1 MPGHRS
7 QNVTVDGPEDA
18 HGRRTVHD
26 EAFCRSRTE
35 VFRVRPGSSPEDI
48 VAIASAA
55 RSGGPASAPATALPA
70 LSRRTLLAGTGIALT
85 AALTG
90 CGRTSPLSASQDTG
104 GRLRIGAIPD
114 QDPEVLQR
122 LFGTVAE
129 SMSSALDREVSYE
142 PVTDYAAAVSLFR
155 TGDLDLVWFG
165 GLTGVQARL
174 QAPGAVPIAQR
185 DIDAQFHSI
194 FVVNA
199 ATGFAPSD
207 DLTPLAGRRF
217 TYGSETS
224 TSGRLMPAFFLKE
237 QGVDPEGF
245 PGGPGF
251 SGSHDATL
259 ALVASGTYEAG
270 VLNQQVWKSRSEEG
284 AVDPAVVRYART
296 RAYHDYHWL
305 LGPQAVD
312 RLGEDLPGRL
322 TAFFTG
328 LSADDP
334 ADAALLGLFGAGSF
348 IPTKASNYTQIE
360 DIGRDL
366 GLIN

>member
-1 MPGHRS
+1 MSLAR
-7 QNVTVDGPEDA
+7 
-18 HGRRTVHD
+18 
-26 EAFCRSRTE
+26 
-35 VFRVRPGSSPEDI
+35 
-48 VAIASAA
+48 AA
-55 RSGGPASAPATALPA
+55 RSGGPADALPA
-70 LSRRTLLAGTGIALT
+70 SAVHAFSRRTLLAASGLALAT
-85 AALTG
+85 TLAA
-90 CGRTSPLSASQDTG
+90 CGRTSPVSGPSDPSG
-104 GRLRIGAIPD
+104 PLRIGAIPD

-122 LFGTVAE
+122 LYGIVADAL
-129 SMSSALDREVSYE
+129 SGALDLDVSYA

-174 QAPGAVPIAQR
+174 QTAGAVPIAQR
-185 DIDAQFHSI
+185 DIDADFHSV

-199 ATGFAPSD
+199 ATGLTPSD
-207 DLTPLAGRRF
+207 DLALLAGRRF

-224 TSGRLMPAFFLKE
+224 TSGRLMPAFFLRE
-237 QGVDPEGF
+237 QGVDPDGF

-270 VLNQQVWKSRSEEG
+270 VLNEQVWTSRTAEG

-296 RAYHDYHWL
+296 PAYSDYHWL
-305 LGPQAVD
+305 LGPSAVD
-312 RLGEDLPGRL
+312 RLGEDLPDRL
-322 TAFFTG
+322 TDWFTG

-334 ADAALLGLFGAGSF
+334 GDAEVLELFGAGSF
-348 IPTKASNYTQIE
+348 IPTEAANYDQIE
-360 DIGRDL
+360 EIGRDL

>member
-1 MPGHRS
+1 
-7 QNVTVDGPEDA
+7 VI
-18 HGRRTVHD
+18 RR
-26 EAFCRSRTE
+26 
-35 VFRVRPGSSPEDI
+35 
-48 VAIASAA
+48 SAA
-55 RSGGPASAPATALPA
+55 RSGGPAPAPPSF
-70 LSRRTLLAGTGIALT
+70 SRRTLLAGAGVTL
-85 AALTG
+85 AAVLAG
-90 CGRTSPLSASQDTG
+90 CGRQSPVSASQDPTG
-104 GRLRIGAIPD
+104 PLRIGAIPD

-122 LFGTVAE
+122 LYGTVAD
-129 SMSSALDREVSYE
+129 SMSAAIGLEVSYE

-174 QAPGAVPIAQR
+174 QTAGAVPIAQR
-185 DIDAQFHSI
+185 DIDEEFHSI

-199 ATGFAPSD
+199 ATGLTPSD
-207 DLTPLAGRRF
+207 DLSPLAGRRF

-224 TSGRLMPAFFLKE
+224 TSGRLMPAYFLQE

-270 VLNQQVWKSRSEEG
+270 VLNEQVWESRSAEG
-284 AVDPAVVRYART
+284 TVDPAVVRYART
-296 RAYHDYHWL
+296 PAYHDYHWL
-305 LGPQAVD
+305 LGPKAID
-312 RLGEDLPGRL
+312 RLGEELPGRL
-322 TAFFTG
+322 TGYFTG

-334 ADAALLGLFGAGSF
+334 ADAEVLDLFGAGSF
-348 IPTKASNYTQIE
+348 IGTKASNYGQIE
-360 DIGRDL
+360 EIGRDL